1 MAAAIKSVAEDFQ
14 EAKLA
19 KCWQDLASLDSSNT
33 KILLQGALASISFT
47 PSVSGML
54 GACPTEMLR
63 TTCRWGLRG
72 KLGVTTCHNMSQH
85 VTTCHNM
92 SQDMTSLLPQLPSKL
107 QLWEQKVLANCT
119 YIMERDWTDRRCFAS
134 LWCSVEGSKSEPRPR
149 WNKIWNKNK

>member
-1 MAAAIKSVAEDFQ
+1 MMAAAIKSVAEDFQ

-63 TTCRWGLRG
+63 TTCR
-72 KLGVTTCHNMSQH
+72 
-85 VTTCHNM
+85 
-92 SQDMTSLLPQLPSKL
+92 
-107 QLWEQKVLANCT
+107 
-119 YIMERDWTDRRCFAS
+119 
-134 LWCSVEGSKSEPRPR
+134 
-149 WNKIWNKNK
+149 